1 MISVGSAAVVA
12 GFVGVLAWVAFRT
25 RAVRQFREFSL
36 AGRRIGLPL
45 VFGSLAAAYVGPG
58 FSVGFVG
65 KGFQSGFLF
74 LGIGLAYALQNIVV
88 GMLVAPRL
96 RAMEGCHTLGDAIG
110 QKYDRRCQLFAGVVS
125 VGICVFLA
133 AVMVYAGSEIVQN
146 TLGLPRWTSTTLL
159 VGVAALYTT
168 SGGLRAS
175 ILTNSF
181 QFVLFSILLPVVL
194 LVVFFQIDGG
204 SATFARE
211 ALAATRAG
219 WENASAWKIAG
230 LLTAFL
236 LGETLI
242 PPYANRALASQSV
255 RVSRGGF
262 ILAGLYSV
270 AWFTVMA
277 AIGIAARGRVSP
289 DVIEDHVLLV
299 LVRDAV
305 PPTGYT
311 LMMLALVSVV
321 MSSLDA
327 LLNAGAVAFARDL
340 APKSKRGADH
350 RALRTGRVATIVM
363 AIIAAV
369 VSPMVP
375 SIIEGLLICYT
386 IWASAILPSLL
397 AGLLLDRPRPLAGLL
412 SMAVGTLA
420 ALVGVIAIFVKAS
433 FMQTPIIIVPALAA
447 SMAAYGV
454 GHALDRSRKV
464 EVA

>member
-74 LGIGLAYALQNIVV
+74 LGIGLAYALQNILV
-88 GMLVAPRL
+88 GMFVAPRL
-96 RAMEGCHTLGDAIG
+96 RALDGCHTLGDAIG
-110 QKYDRRCQLFAGVVS
+110 QKYDRRCQLFAGAIS

-133 AVMVYAGSEIVQN
+133 AVMVYAGSEIVRN
-146 TLGLPRWTSTTLL
+146 TLALPRWSSTVLL
-159 VGVAALYTT
+159 VSVAALYTT

-211 ALAATRAG
+211 ALAVTRAG
-219 WENASAWKIAG
+219 WENTSALKIAG
-230 LLTAFL
+230 LLIAFL

-277 AIGIAARGRVSP
+277 AIGVAARGRVSP
-289 DVIEDHVLLV
+289 DVDEDHVLLV
-299 LVRDAV
+299 LVRGAV
-305 PPTGYT
+305 PPAGYT

-340 APKSKRGADH
+340 TPESKRGSDR
-350 RALRTGRVATIVM
+350 RALHTGRVATIVM
-363 AIIAAV
+363 ALIAAG

-386 IWASAILPSLL
+386 IWAAAILPSLL

-412 SMAVGTLA
+412 SMTVGTLA
-420 ALVGVIAIFVKAS
+420 ALAGVIALFVKAS
-433 FMQTPIIIVPALAA
+433 FMQTPIVIVPALAA
-447 SMAAYGV
+447 SVAAYV
-454 GHALDRSRKV
+454 AGHALDRSRKIEAV
-464 EVA
+464 

>member
-1 MISVGSAAVVA
+1 VISVGSAAVVA
-12 GFVGVLAWVAFRT
+12 GFAGVLAWVVFRT
-25 RAVRQFREFSL
+25 RSVRQFGEFAL

-74 LGIGLAYALQNIVV
+74 LGIGLAYALQNILV
-88 GMLVAPRL
+88 GMVAAPRL

-133 AVMVYAGSEIVQN
+133 AVMVYAGSKIVQN

-181 QFVLFSILLPVVL
+181 QFVLFSILLPVVF

-204 SATFARE
+204 AVTFARE
-211 ALAATRAG
+211 ALAATRVG
-219 WENASAWKIAG
+219 WENTSALRIAG

-255 RVSRGGF
+255 RVSREGF

-277 AIGIAARGRVSP
+277 AIGIAARCSVSP
-289 DVIEDHVLLV
+289 GVDEDHVLLV
-299 LVRDAV
+299 LVRGAV
-305 PPTGYT
+305 PPAGYT

-340 APKSKRGADH
+340 APKSKQGADR

-363 AIIAAV
+363 AIIAAG

-386 IWASAILPSLL
+386 IWAAAVLPSLL

-412 SMAVGTLA
+412 SMTVGTLA
-420 ALVGVIAIFVKAS
+420 ALAGVIALFVKAS
-433 FMQTPIIIVPALAA
+433 FMQTPLVIVPALAA
-447 SMAAYGV
+447 SVAAYGA

-464 EVA
+464 GTT